1 MKQKNKMR
9 TNLQKGS
16 ALIISLVFTVLLI
29 AGVAGLSFLLLR
41 AESATLKGA
50 LEIKELAEKR
60 NNVEQ
65 LSKLATELKD
75 FRPKLDPYFVNTD
88 TFNLVIERMERL
100 AKTSNVDFRFQSVG
114 KTSFEKRDAL
124 AITFIAEGPFNNLMQ
139 FVSLLE
145 NAQFK
150 LFFNRVDLKL
160 VDLPNAT
167 NKNTAWWVASFDAT
181 LLSFVE
187 N

>member
-1 MKQKNKMR
+1 MKKNKMK

-29 AGVAGLSFLLLR
+29 AGVAGLSVLLLR
-41 AESATLKGA
+41 AERDLLKSAVELKD
-50 LEIKELAEKR
+50 LSQKR
-60 NNVEQ
+60 NDVEN

-75 FRPKLDPYFVNTD
+75 FRPKLDPYFVDTD
-88 TFNLVIERMERL
+88 TFNLVIERMEAL
-100 AKTSNVDFRFQSVG
+100 SKTSGVDFRFQSVG

-124 AITFIAEGPFNNLMQ
+124 AANFSAEGPFNNLMQ
-139 FVSLLE
+139 FMNLIE
-145 NAQFK
+145 NSQFK

-160 VDLPNAT
+160 VDLPTAA
-167 NKNTAWWVASFDAT
+167 NKNTAWWSASFDAT
-181 LLSFVE
+181 LLSFKE